1 MLFLVRMDSFIV
13 GQAGVH
19 LGARLVH
26 IGLDVVLTLGRHR
39 IRLGP
44 DVGSGGLSYTWGVD
58 MAWLR
63 ICFKG
68 KNAIRWLNISRV
80 TDVYIDNDIENPR
93 ATFYSGSD
101 VMLSLVF
108 SDDGDDVQVQWYDDR
123 DAVVV
128 MKWDLEELY
137 EGKVKEVLMGRLV
150 ENA

>member
-1 MLFLVRMDSFIV
+1 
-13 GQAGVH
+13 
-19 LGARLVH
+19 
-26 IGLDVVLTLGRHR
+26 
-39 IRLGP
+39 
-44 DVGSGGLSYTWGVD
+44 

-137 EGKVKEVLMGRLV
+137 EGKVKEVLMRRLV